1 GAPSTAPR
9 QARGQGR
16 PHRPAAVS
24 ARGPGGTAEGR
35 LAVPFR
41 DDQLLDHRV
50 DHRGGADHL
59 HRAAGRLLRRGRL
72 QTFRTMSDIDTN
84 DNPTDLHSDDDES
97 RDTETPEVTGESAAP
112 EAEESTEAAAPEA
125 GEPETSE
132 ASDGETPEAEA
143 EATGGEPET
152 EETGD
157 AEADAP

>member
-1 GAPSTAPR
+1 VHAG
-9 QARGQGR
+9 
-16 PHRPAAVS
+16 
-24 ARGPGGTAEGR
+24 GPGGTAEGR
-35 LAVPFR
+35 LGVPFR
-41 DDQLLDHRV
+41 DEQLLHHRV

-72 QTFRTMSDIDTN
+72 QTLRTMSDIDTN

-132 ASDGETPEAEA
+132 ASDGGTPGAEA
-143 EATGGEPET
+143 EGAGGET
-152 EETGD
+152 EAG
-157 AEADAP
+157 EAGGAAGA